1 LEDLSLLDE
10 KEREKVLAR
19 RKKEADRATLKNQK
33 E

>member
-19 RKKEADRATLKNQK
+19 RKKEADRATLKKQK